1 MPSLTP
7 SALVAVAI
15 SPSSPNLDEVT
26 KSTCHAEDHR
36 PKGNARVSGGP
47 APGAASALSSELV
60 CPGGGWRPWLRRR
73 TGRMISTP
81 FSLAFSMISGTILAP
96 SSSNSDEPIGM
107 PSSTWQR
114 RGQHGRSA
122 EVSGGP
128 RRVSRGQGRS
138 GEVRGGQGRAGEV
151 RGGQR
156 RSGEVSG
163 GQGRSGEIRRALR
176 KVKAMPPPMMILST
190 LSHMFLMSRILS
202 DTWREVAA
210 RSRRDWGGR
219 GGGRAATGGGRGWRG
234 VSGGR
239 RSAP

>member
-60 CPGGGWRPWLRRR
+60 CPYRGWRPWLRRR

-96 SSSNSDEPIGM
+96 SSSYSDVPIFM
-107 PSSTWQR
+107 PFKT
-114 RGQHGRSA
+114 
-122 EVSGGP
+122 
-128 RRVSRGQGRS
+128 
-138 GEVRGGQGRAGEV
+138 
-151 RGGQR
+151 
-156 RSGEVSG
+156 
-163 GQGRSGEIRRALR
+163 LR
-176 KVKAMPPPMMILST
+176 KV
-190 LSHMFLMSRILS
+190 
-202 DTWREVAA
+202 
-210 RSRRDWGGR
+210 
-219 GGGRAATGGGRGWRG
+219 
-234 VSGGR
+234 
-239 RSAP
+239 